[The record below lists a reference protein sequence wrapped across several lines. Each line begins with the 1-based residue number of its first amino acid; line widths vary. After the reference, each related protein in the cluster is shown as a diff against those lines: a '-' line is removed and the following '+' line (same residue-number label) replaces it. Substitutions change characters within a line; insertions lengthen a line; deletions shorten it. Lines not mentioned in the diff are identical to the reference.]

1 MKSAKFTYHGN
12 FHAYIQYVPGLKIK
26 CDQRSS
32 YANKLKIKEVYWNQ
46 VNQGVQDSLKIK
58 IKLAIPILKALA
70 WYDSNQNMVT
80 NALGFLIIL

>member
-1 MKSAKFTYHGN
+1 M
-12 FHAYIQYVPGLKIK
+12 PGLKIK
-26 CDQRSS
+26 YDQRSS

-70 WYDSNQNMVT
+70 
-80 NALGFLIIL
+80 